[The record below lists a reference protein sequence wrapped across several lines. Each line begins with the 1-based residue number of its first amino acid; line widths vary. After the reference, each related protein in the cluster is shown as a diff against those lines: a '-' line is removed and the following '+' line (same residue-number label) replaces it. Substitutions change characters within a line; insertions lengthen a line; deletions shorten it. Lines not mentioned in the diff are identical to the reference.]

1 MPTAAPAPPDPPMTE
16 EAAKAALRE
25 PAKARR
31 LTLHQALAA
40 TAPPAVRDAF
50 LATPALAAEVVAGR
64 SAAGYWPI
72 ASELDPRPLLTHLH
86 ECGLVCGLPAA
97 VAPGC
102 PLAFRRWTP
111 QTALVAAGYGTQA
124 PPDSA
129 PTLNPELVLV
139 PLLAVDRRGMRLG
152 YGAGYYDMSLRTLRA
167 RGRVVAVG
175 LAYGGQMI
183 DAVPVG
189 DGDER
194 LDWLVS
200 ERGAVR
206 FEADAE

>member
-1 MPTAAPAPPDPPMTE
+1 MTPG
-16 EAAKAALRE
+16 AAKAALRE

-31 LTLHQALAA
+31 ATLHQALAA

-64 SAAGYWPI
+64 SASGYWPI

-86 ECGLVCGLPAA
+86 ECGLVCGLPAT
-97 VAPGC
+97 VAPES

-111 QTALVAAGYGTQA
+111 QTALVATGYGTMA

-129 PTLNPELVLV
+129 PMLTPELVLV

-152 YGAGYYDMSLRTLRA
+152 YGAGYYDMSLRALRA

-175 LAYGGQMI
+175 LAYAGQMI
-183 DAVPVG
+183 DAVPAG

-200 ERGAVR
+200 EHGAVR